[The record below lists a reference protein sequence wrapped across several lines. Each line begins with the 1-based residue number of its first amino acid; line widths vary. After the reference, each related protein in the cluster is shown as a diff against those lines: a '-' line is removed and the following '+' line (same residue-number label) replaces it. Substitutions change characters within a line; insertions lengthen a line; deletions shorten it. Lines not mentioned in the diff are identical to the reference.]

1 MKKNEVLELV
11 KNALGLETKK
21 EAEGFV
27 KEIEALTEALNNG
40 LEVGDKAKVGSLT
53 FEKKHISERR
63 GISTLGEKKE
73 WVIEAHDELKVKLT
87 KKK

>member
-1 MKKNEVLELV
+1 MRKNEVLELI

-53 FEKKHISERR
+53 FEKKHVPERR
-63 GISTLGEKKE
+63 GVSTLGEKKE
-73 WVIEAHDELKVKLT
+73 WVKPAHDKLTVKLSV
-87 KKK
+87 K